1 VPSKALYA
9 SEMTKNQMVNTI
21 TATTITII
29 SHTLLS
35 ANFDG
40 GLELLTS
47 PGMVMNIAV
56 KKHNKAFASKLH
68 KDYYWHTSQD
78 D

>member
-9 SEMTKNQMVNTI
+9 SEMTKKQMVNTI
-21 TATTITII
+21 TATAITVI

-40 GLELLTS
+40 SLELLTS
-47 PGMVMNIAV
+47 SGIVIKIAA
-56 KKHNKAFASKLH
+56 KK
-68 KDYYWHTSQD
+68 T
-78 D
+78 